1 MSADEVDEV
10 KNEETPEITNNEVNE
25 EEAKN
30 ETNETIEEDNNK
42 AENEEDVKK
51 EEIKP
56 KAKTKKQARS
66 VKVVEL
72 VECGACNQKMTPKS
86 LRYTHPT
93 YCKGQPRE
101 TLPVNKQKASYGAKV
116 KEQLRKEIEEE
127 MKAEYAVKA
136 EPSVKNEV
144 VVNYSE
150 HEVACSSAT
159 LHEPIEVANAREAM
173 PSVKTKQK
181 PVIIEEK
188 PPPKQLTA
196 TELVQQHYQ
205 ENGKPS
211 NRKRLRKL
219 TGSKAVCFN
228 IDIIFI

>member
-10 KNEETPEITNNEVNE
+10 KNEESPEMIINEVNE

-30 ETNETIEEDNNK
+30 ETNEAIEEDNNKAENGDKNK

-56 KAKTKKQARS
+56 KAKPKKQARS

-72 VECGACNQKMTPKS
+72 VECGACNQKMSAKS

-127 MKAEYAVKA
+127 MKAKYAVKA
-136 EPSVKNEV
+136 ETSVKNEV
-144 VVNYSE
+144 VVNYS
-150 HEVACSSAT
+150 
-159 LHEPIEVANAREAM
+159 EPIEVANAREAM

-181 PVIIEEK
+181 PVITEEK
-188 PPPKQLTA
+188 PPPRQLSA
-196 TELVQQHYQ
+196 TELLQQHYQ
-205 ENGKPS
+205 ELRRVKREEQMQKINGFK
-211 NRKRLRKL
+211 
-219 TGSKAVCFN
+219 SKMF
-228 IDIIFI
+228 